1 MTWRFKVI
9 FLAFLL
15 AFLTVGLRLFYW
27 QVVKAEELSK
37 IAQTQ
42 YGREVKIASER
53 GEILTSDLFPIATN
67 KVSYLLFANPK
78 EIKNKSDVVQ
88 KLSNTV
94 DVDIASLGASLSQD
108 KFWVPLKHGLTEEE
122 KLKIE
127 KLSLPGVGFEETFER
142 FYPV

>member
-9 FLAFLL
+9 FLTFLL

-78 EIKNKSDVVQ
+78 EIKNKEDVALRVA
-88 KLSNTV
+88 KILDTEY
-94 DVDIASLGASLSQD
+94 ASVSVS
-108 KFWVPLKHGLTEEE
+108 
-122 KLKIE
+122 
-127 KLSLPGVGFEETFER
+127 
-142 FYPV
+142 